1 MNISSVNPSIPS
13 SVSGAQQGG
22 NAEAKICALEQKL
35 QTLNAEK
42 QKAIR
47 NKDEEK
53 EKKLEKQIQEIEKQI
68 QQLKQQEKAK
78 KKEDAPAGAG
88 VQDTALKKA
97 AVRLSGAGNSMDVY
111 A

>member
-22 NAEAKICALEQKL
+22 NAEAK
-35 QTLNAEK
+35 
-42 QKAIR
+42 IR